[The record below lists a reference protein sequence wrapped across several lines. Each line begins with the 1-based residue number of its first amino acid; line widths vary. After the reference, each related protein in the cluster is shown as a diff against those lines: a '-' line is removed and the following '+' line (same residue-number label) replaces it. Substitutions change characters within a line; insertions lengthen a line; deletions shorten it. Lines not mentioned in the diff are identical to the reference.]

1 MANEELWRKR
11 VADWRASGL
20 SAAEYCK
27 GQEFTTGPLYRWSSR
42 LAEAARGE
50 ASPAVP
56 LVRLVRGTKPPAPA
70 PAEAA
75 SRAAQVIIEVQG
87 ARVLVPPGA
96 DVATVGMV
104 LEALGVAGR
113 SGGR

>member
-1 MANEELWRKR
+1 MANAELWKKR

-42 LAEAARGE
+42 LEEAARGE

-70 PAEAA
+70 EAA
-75 SRAAQVIIEVQG
+75 PRVAEVIIEVQG

-96 DVATVGMV
+96 TMATVGLV
-104 LEALGVAGR
+104 LEALRVADR
-113 SGGR
+113 SVGG

>member
-1 MANEELWRKR
+1 MANVELWKKR

-42 LAEAARGE
+42 LAETARGE
-50 ASPAVP
+50 GGPALP
-56 LVRLVRGTKPPAPA
+56 LVRLVRGTKPTATVPVEVAP
-70 PAEAA
+70 
-75 SRAAQVIIEVQG
+75 RAAQVIIEVQG
-87 ARVLVPPGA
+87 ARVLVPPRA
-96 DVATVGMV
+96 DVATVGVV

-113 SGGR
+113 SVGR

>member
-1 MANEELWRKR
+1 MANAELWKKR
-11 VADWRASGL
+11 VADWQASGL

-42 LAEAARGE
+42 LAEATSEG

-56 LVRLVRGTKPPAPA
+56 LVRLVRGTKPTAPA
-70 PAEAA
+70 PAEGAP
-75 SRAAQVIIEVQG
+75 RATEVIIEVQR

-96 DVATVGMV
+96 DVMTVGVV

-113 SGGR
+113 SEGR

>member
-1 MANEELWRKR
+1 MANAELWRKR

-42 LAEAARGE
+42 LAETARGE
-50 ASPAVP
+50 AGAVLP
-56 LVRLVRGTKPPAPA
+56 MVRLVTATA
-70 PAEAA
+70 SVEAA
-75 SRAAQVIIEVQG
+75 PRTAQVIIEVQG

-96 DVATVGMV
+96 DVATVGVVM
-104 LEALGVAGR
+104 EALGVAGR
-113 SGGR
+113 SVAR